1 MENKNGNQ
9 VDSILESLTG
19 FTIKEFLIILFVAY
33 LSILTTPAA
42 IIGMGLS
49 TLPLVP
55 IIGVMCFQ
63 YFLLF
68 TVGRIHGSG
77 ILKTMTSHGFVGWLM
92 WLALVCMLM
101 LPVIHLLKI
110 FGVI

>member
-9 VDSILESLTG
+9 VDSVLESLTG
-19 FTIKEFLIILFVAY
+19 FTVKEFLIILFVAY
-33 LSILTTPAA
+33 LSILTIPAA
-42 IIGMGLS
+42 IISMGMAEQ
-49 TLPLVP
+49 PIIP

-68 TVGRIHGSG
+68 TVGKMHGSS

-110 FGVI
+110 FGFI